1 LGITKESEVVLSLSA
16 EISEFVTEVTGKMH
30 PDEPWNVQLHHV
42 VREGFDIV
50 GVLLDAG
57 NDVDEL
63 SNEAVAA
70 ASAILAKANLGPVA
84 KRIANSALP
93 WILPPLVEQLAAYAG
108 TAQEFVD
115 THVIPRLD
123 RLIETLIDVRSDLA
137 NDPTA

>member
-1 LGITKESEVVLSLSA
+1 VILSLSA
-16 EISEFVTEVTGKMH
+16 EISEFVAEVTGRMH
-30 PDEPWNVQLHHV
+30 PDESWNVQLHHA

-50 GVLLDAG
+50 GALLDAG

-70 ASAILAKANLGPVA
+70 AAAILAKANLGPVA

-115 THVIPRLD
+115 AHVIPRLD